1 MNCPLHELP
10 ITGVLL
16 YLWIFPLVISST
28 GEAAEMCGAWLG
40 QYEYKGEHN
49 GAPYHVQTGDDVVTR
64 EAKNAWRVGDE
75 LGSTKDVLYH
85 PPTGDTDTPPLSGWQ
100 WYDKYGDKHYDDP
113 TLVIAPGPLSP
124 THTIALQAEA
134 AFYPHFLGTFTK
146 TER

>member
-1 MNCPLHELP
+1 MQLFQINQSEESSKITINAHTQTAHSMNCPLHELP

-75 LGSTKDVLYH
+75 LGTTKDVLYH
-85 PPTGDTDTPPLSGWQ
+85 PPTGDRDTPPLSGWQ
-100 WYDKYGDKHYDDP
+100 CSGMINMVTSAMMTP
-113 TLVIAPGPLSP
+113 P
-124 THTIALQAEA
+124 
-134 AFYPHFLGTFTK
+134 
-146 TER
+146 